1 MTTTTTRQ
9 SAPRPKKAAIAAR
22 RTKAL
27 IVQSACDL
35 IAEGGYDA
43 LTANALTARAGVSKG
58 GLYHHFGGMA
68 DVAVAAYK
76 QAGQNLF
83 GVLGTG
89 SPKTFSDYLE
99 EVEYV
104 VFERLLADQK
114 TLRVISELYPR
125 LILDASHQEARKE
138 SFKAIME
145 KTSRVLND
153 SFATKIDEELL
164 KNAVNS
170 VAAFVTGLAVQS
182 REIRDLEESRQL
194 WQLFSE
200 ALNDKVVASKK
211 LN

>member
-1 MTTTTTRQ
+1 MTTPATRQ
-9 SAPRPKKAAIAAR
+9 AKPHPKKAAISAS

-35 IAEGGYDA
+35 IAEGGYDS
-43 LTANALTARAGVSKG
+43 LTAAALTARAGVSKG

-68 DVAVAAYK
+68 DVAVAAYR
-76 QAGQNLF
+76 QASQRVF

-89 SPKTFSDYLE
+89 SPKTFSDYLD

-125 LILDASHQEARKE
+125 LILDASHQQARKE
-138 SFKAIME
+138 SFKTIMD

-153 SFATKIDEELL
+153 SFVTKIDEEILR
-164 KNAVNS
+164 KAVNL

-182 REIRDLEESRQL
+182 RELRDVEESRQL

-200 ALNDKVVASKK
+200 ALNDRVVAGIKP
-211 LN
+211 N